1 MSYASGAAAFALYFF
16 GAGRDPAPQTAEL
29 LTAGAFAGVA
39 AAFSPAALPVAAFFL
54 LYSFASLRRGRGGR
68 TFAWLA
74 GFAVVIG
81 AAAALEYAAV
91 GVPFAHLR
99 DLLTRQVHPALET
112 HLLLRRLGADAA
124 AMLFWEVLGFGPA
137 VVVGLAGTFYFL
149 AARARAGAFY
159 GGLLI
164 LTLALY
170 NFLPSSLRGYAPM
183 PLEAT
188 LWLPAALPAVV
199 LGGAA
204 VASVWRGKGEATLGR
219 WAAALGGA
227 TILATLFVN
236 GHRYLAPVSLAVLLG
251 AALTTLACAGA
262 ARRLASGRARQWAH
276 RIAASAAI
284 LTFILP
290 VLILYS

>member
-1 MSYASGAAAFALYFF
+1 TGLTGYVTYASNAASE
-16 GAGRDPAPQTAEL
+16 T
-29 LTAGAFAGVA
+29 FAGVA

-54 LYSFASLRRGRGGR
+54 LYSFASLRRERGGR
-68 TFAWLA
+68 TFAWLG

-81 AAAALEYAAV
+81 AAAALEYVAV

-99 DLLTRQVHPALET
+99 DILTRPGSPPPET

-124 AMLFWEVLGFGPA
+124 AMLFWEVLGFGSA
-137 VVVGLAGTFYFL
+137 IVLGLAGAFYFL
-149 AARARAGAFY
+149 AARSRTGLFY

-204 VASVWRGKGEATLGR
+204 LASVWRGEKSSVGR

-227 TILATLFVN
+227 AILATLFVN
-236 GHRYLAPVSLAVLLG
+236 GHRYLAPVSLAILLG
-251 AALTTLACAGA
+251 ATLTTVVCAGA
-262 ARRLASGRARQWAH
+262 ARRLASERARQGAA
-276 RIAASAAI
+276 RIAAGVAI